1 MAPSAKY
8 LLYNTATQVIILIS
22 VAKRIR
28 QTYFSPLLDAVVT
41 TSRMIFRIG
50 TCCNVHSFE
59 VRNIRAI
66 HIATF
71 YKNHSQ

>member
-28 QTYFSPLLDAVVT
+28 QIYFSPLLDAVVT
-41 TSRMIFRIG
+41 TSSMIFLQINESVLIVMC
-50 TCCNVHSFE
+50 TALKLE
-59 VRNIRAI
+59 
-66 HIATF
+66 TF
-71 YKNHSQ
+71 GGDPHRHLL